1 MRILALSLPRISDLI
16 STGAGNYPGPLNP
29 LTLPTMNSGTFKLD
43 PTRKWVKG
51 TSYLTC
57 EDEYSKEGTCIG
69 VGTIEVTRNARAV
82 GIALVCDLPPR
93 KVETEDLFAELYG
106 SL

>member
-1 MRILALSLPRISDLI
+1 ME
-16 STGAGNYPGPLNP
+16 T
-29 LTLPTMNSGTFKLD
+29 GTFKLD

-51 TSYLTC
+51 TEYVTC
-57 EDEYSKEGTCIG
+57 GDEYSKDGTCIG
-69 VGTIEVTRNARAV
+69 VGTVEITRNAPAV

-93 KVETEDLFAELYG
+93 KVDTSDLFAELFG

>member
-1 MRILALSLPRISDLI
+1 M
-16 STGAGNYPGPLNP
+16 NP
-29 LTLPTMNSGTFKLD
+29 GTFKLD

-51 TSYLTC
+51 TEYITC
-57 EDEYSKEGTCIG
+57 GDEYSKDGTCIG
-69 VGTIEVTRNARAV
+69 VGTIKVTKHARAV

-93 KVETEDLFAELYG
+93 KVETTDLFTELFG